1 MTMESSLG
9 GSEHSLLPICV
20 SQKTLD
26 MFFLVD
32 FHIPMPE
39 PQTVAKV
46 HNGEVIVSSCNKLQN
61 KECVIGALP

>member
-1 MTMESSLG
+1 
-9 GSEHSLLPICV
+9 
-20 SQKTLD
+20 